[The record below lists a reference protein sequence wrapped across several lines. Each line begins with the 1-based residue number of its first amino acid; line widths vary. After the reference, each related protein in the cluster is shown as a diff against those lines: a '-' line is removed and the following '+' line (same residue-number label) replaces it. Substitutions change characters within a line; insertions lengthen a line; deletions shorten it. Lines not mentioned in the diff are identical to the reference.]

1 LSVYGLGSALNDFLF
16 ESVDSIFFRRL
27 SMLAE
32 PPYTINPLVCNERE
46 KVKGRE
52 KPNSFFKFEYAM

>member
-1 LSVYGLGSALNDFLF
+1 
-16 ESVDSIFFRRL
+16 
-27 SMLAE
+27 MLAE